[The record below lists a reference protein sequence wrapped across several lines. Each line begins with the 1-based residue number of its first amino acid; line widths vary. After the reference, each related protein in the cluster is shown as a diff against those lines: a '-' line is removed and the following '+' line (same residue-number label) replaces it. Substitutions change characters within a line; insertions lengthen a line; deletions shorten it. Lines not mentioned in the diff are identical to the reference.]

1 MKKLKKIT
9 GQTMLLKLCDIEI
22 QQPPPVQKTDFKNLQ
37 LSIDNKLAQMRK
49 HIQTNIQAMEVLQ
62 SIETSIKEAI
72 NVSDEPRKKKKK
84 KSKKEQAA
92 KQPDNND
99 EEEKNN

>member
-1 MKKLKKIT
+1 
-9 GQTMLLKLCDIEI
+9 MLLKLCDIEI
-22 QQPPPVQKTDFKNLQ
+22 MQPPPIQKTDFKNLQ

-49 HIQTNIQAMEVLQ
+49 HIETNIQAMEVLQ

-72 NVSDEPRKKKKK
+72 HVGDEPKKKKTK
-84 KSKKEQAA
+84 KKNKKDQAA
-92 KQPDNND
+92 KEPDNH